1 MNYSIGQI
9 LRSTVNADQK
19 DWVKKCPLLEFTINS
34 SINKS
39 TGFAPVKLDG
49 GYMPSMIRKYKTSK
63 DIPLGVCNFADK
75 ALQNLLHA
83 HDSIIE
89 SRVTQKHHANK

>member
-1 MNYSIGQI
+1 MNRSISQI
-9 LRSTVNADQK
+9 LRSTVKADQK
-19 DWVKKCPLLEFTINS
+19 DWVKKCPMLEFAINS

-39 TGFAPVKLDG
+39 MGFTPFKLDG

-75 ALQNLLHA
+75 ALQNLLDA
-83 HDSIIE
+83 HNSIIE
-89 SRVTQKHHANK
+89 LRVTQKHHTNK